1 MKKMR
6 FLFLAVLC
14 FAGVAAVRAE
24 SRLGVGLNYWVSLDD
39 FEVDDIDDSGFS
51 YLLSFQNRGDLL
63 GFELNLEFAPSRF
76 GEDAWAPQ
84 AYLIVGK
91 ALYAG
96 AGVGIM
102 YTDSSF
108 ADDPFFAL
116 KAGFDLEI
124 LSNLFLD
131 LSANYRFRDRAQFDN
146 SSSNIDTDTVFLGAA
161 LRIRL

>member
-24 SRLGVGLNYWVSLDD
+24 SRVGLGLNYWVSLDD

-76 GEDAWAPQ
+76 GEDP
-84 AYLIVGK
+84 G
-91 ALYAG
+91 
-96 AGVGIM
+96 
-102 YTDSSF
+102 
-108 ADDPFFAL
+108 
-116 KAGFDLEI
+116 
-124 LSNLFLD
+124 
-131 LSANYRFRDRAQFDN
+131 
-146 SSSNIDTDTVFLGAA
+146 
-161 LRIRL
+161 LRRHI